1 VKLSPRYD
9 GPAILS
15 MDGPAD
21 DQGVLVARQRR
32 RMEALLAD
40 LGDDEWRSASRCNGW
55 TVRDVVAHLVSV
67 NAFWEASVSAGL
79 AGTPTRVLAAFDPA
93 AHPPMLIEPMRA
105 QAPRAVLEQFVTS
118 NDGFLGALAAL
129 DDRGWSTTA
138 ETPAGHV
145 SIRLLAGHALW
156 DAWVHER
163 DIAVPLGLASVD
175 EPDEVESCLR
185 YAAAVGPAL
194 TISAGNATSGQL
206 AVVATDPGVAF
217 TLEVGESVVVRREP
231 PSADAPCLRGRSVE
245 LIDALSV
252 RAPLPDDAPAEW
264 HRVVH
269 SLATVFDT
277 EPATSG

>member
-1 VKLSPRYD
+1 
-9 GPAILS
+9 

-21 DQGVLVARQRR
+21 DQGVVVARQRR
-32 RMEALLAD
+32 RLEALLAELSD
-40 LGDDEWRSASRCNGW
+40 GDWRSASRCDGW
-55 TVRDVVAHLVSV
+55 SVQDVVAHLVSV
-67 NAFWEASVSAGL
+67 NGFWAASVSAGL
-79 AGTPTRVLAAFDPA
+79 AGTPTRMLAGFDPA
-93 AHPPMLIEPMRA
+93 AHPPIVIEPMRA
-105 QAPRAVLEQFVTS
+105 QAPRAVFEQFVSS

-129 DDRGWSTTA
+129 DERGWATTA

-163 DIAVPLGLASVD
+163 DITVPLGLASPD

-194 TISAGNATSGQL
+194 TISEGNATSGPL
-206 AVVATDPGVAF
+206 AVVATDPDVCF
-217 TLEVGESVVVRREP
+217 TIDVGESVVVRRDP
-231 PSADAPCLRGRSVE
+231 PPADAPCLRGRAVD

-264 HRVVH
+264 HRLVH
-269 SLATVFDT
+269 RLATVFDT
-277 EPATSG
+277 E